1 MRDNNIL
8 TRHINSSNNSAGSA
22 FINATL
28 QVTTTA
34 EVYEQDLPESQFKAV
49 EKLNTLVVIENGSG
63 TVTGQRDF
71 CDARKRFRMWW
82 PGTESNRRRQ
92 PFQGCG
98 INHLQPS
105 FLWLHRLTG
114 V

>member
-1 MRDNNIL
+1 MVSVAVCTGLGVSELIALRWSDNRCVTTTSL
-8 TRHINSSNNSAGSA
+8 SRHINSSNNSAGSA

-71 CDARKRFRMWW
+71 
-82 PGTESNRRRQ
+82 
-92 PFQGCG
+92 
-98 INHLQPS
+98 
-105 FLWLHRLTG
+105 
-114 V
+114 